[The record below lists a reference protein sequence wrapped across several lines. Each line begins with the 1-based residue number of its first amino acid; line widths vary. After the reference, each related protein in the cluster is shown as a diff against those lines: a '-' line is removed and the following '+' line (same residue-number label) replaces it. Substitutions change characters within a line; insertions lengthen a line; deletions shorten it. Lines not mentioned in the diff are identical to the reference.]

1 MIVLTLDWESGI
13 NPILFALGIVPHV
26 RVTQRRQFT
35 GSVF

>member
-13 NPILFALGIVPHV
+13 NPILLTLGIVPHV